1 MLLTRREFLKTSAVT
16 AGVAVTGMGFALHP
30 VKVHAAELRK
40 NLREA
45 VRTTTICPYCGVG
58 CGFVVDSSGGQVI
71 NIEGDSEHPIN
82 QGTACSKGSSLY
94 QMANNAN
101 RLTKVRYRAAGA
113 TEWEEKSWAWAV
125 EQIAQR
131 IKATRDATFKTTNDA
146 GRTVNRTLEIGSLG
160 SAAMDNEEC
169 WLYQKFLR
177 ALGLVYIEHQA
188 RN

>member
-1 MLLTRREFLKTSAVT
+1 MLVTRREFLKTSAVT

-30 VKVHAAELRK
+30 VEAHAAELRK
-40 NLREA
+40 NLVEA
-45 VRTTTICPYCGVG
+45 TQTTTICPYCGCG
-58 CGFVVDSSGGQVI
+58 CGFVVHSSGGAVI

-94 QMANNAN
+94 QMANNEN
-101 RLTKVRYRAAGA
+101 RLTTVRHRAAGA
-113 TEWEEKSWAWAV
+113 TEWEDVSWDWAISRIAEK
-125 EQIAQR
+125 
-131 IKATRDATFKTTNDA
+131 IKATRDATFEITNA
-146 GRTVNRTLEIGSLG
+146 NGAVVNRTLGIGSLG